1 MTKLISMKVPDD
13 VLAAIDA
20 DAKARGV
27 SRTALLI
34 GAWRTVAHPPFL
46 MSDTGDARPVL
57 GPLGPPVRVKPSE
70 EGLITVGDPVAKRR
84 TKRRAPG
91 PAMELAV
98 RGPLSGLDIQVGR
111 RVTKPGD
118 MLKKPKAKK

>member
-13 VLAAIDA
+13 VLAEIDA

-46 MSDTGDARPVL
+46 MSDTGDVRPIL
-57 GPLGPPVRVKPSE
+57 GPLGPPFGVKPSD
-70 EGLITVGDPVAKRR
+70 EGRIMIGDPVAKRG
-84 TKRRAPG
+84 TKRRSAG
-91 PAMELAV
+91 QAMELAG
-98 RGPLSGLDIQVGR
+98 RSALFGLDVQVGPK
-111 RVTKPGD
+111 VTKPGD
-118 MLKKPKAKK
+118 RLKKSKEKK